1 MLPAEGIDHEDIEV
15 EVQDSQRYDDEFD
28 NKEFK

>member
-15 EVQDSQRYDDEFD
+15 DVQDSQGYDEEFD
-28 NKEFK
+28 NK

>member
-15 EVQDSQRYDDEFD
+15 DVQDSQVYDEEFD
-28 NKEFK
+28 NK